1 MGNKLKFIV
10 YQTINIVNN
19 KIYIGVHGTKDPSIF
34 DGYIGNGVNINHP
47 STYKN
52 PKYPFQYAV
61 NKYGTS
67 AFKRSVLFIFDNEDS
82 AYTKEKEIIT
92 EDFIKRSDTYNLA
105 LGGWHV
111 RYSPHKNSVFQ
122 FDINGV
128 LIKEWESIYE
138 IAEYLQTWKQSI
150 YSVINYKQRLYG
162 FYWSYSD
169 KIDITEYSNPNN
181 SRKVYKYNKDGKCVA
196 IYDTIGIAARE
207 NNTKPNHI
215 IQRVKTGMFS
225 EGNYYYSYK
234 LYDTY
239 IPQPSLDLKGRNVFL
254 YNLNGEFIEE
264 ISVKDLKKRYD
275 IHSYKEI
282 SNIILNKSSLQGNQ
296 IRIEYSEHI
305 DKYEPKNKK
314 RAVDV
319 YKITGEFVQSF
330 DSVTKACKTLQLD
343 SSTVSKILR
352 GCAKS
357 TKGYT
362 IKYKI

>member
-19 KIYIGVHGTKDPSIF
+19 KIYIGVHGTKDPNVF
-34 DGYIGNGVNINHP
+34 DGYIGNGVNINYP

-67 AFKRSVLFIFDNEDS
+67 NFKRSVLYIFDEENT
-82 AYTKEKEIIT
+82 AYLKEKEIVNK
-92 EDFIKRSDTYNLA
+92 EFIARSDTYNLV

-111 RYSPHKNSVFQ
+111 RYKPHKSLVYQ
-122 FDINGV
+122 FNTDGI
-128 LIKEWESIYE
+128 LLKKWESVYE
-138 IAEYLQTWKQSI
+138 VAEHFEIWKQSV
-150 YSVINYKQRLYG
+150 YSAINYKQRLHGY
-162 FYWSYSD
+162 YWSYAD
-169 KIDITEYSNPNN
+169 VINIKEYSNPNN
-181 SRKVYKYNKDGKCVA
+181 NKKVYKYNKDGKCVA
-196 IYDTIGIAARE
+196 IYNTIGIAAKE
-207 NNTKPNHI
+207 NNTQPGHI
-215 IQRVKTGMFS
+215 IQQIKTGMFS
-225 EGNYYYSYK
+225 EENYYYSYK

-239 IPQPSLDLKGRNVFL
+239 IPRPSLDLKGKSIFL
-254 YNLNGEFIEE
+254 YNLQGEFIEE
-264 ISVKDLKKRYD
+264 ISVKDLKKKYN

-296 IRIEYSEHI
+296 IRLEYSDQIKEY
-305 DKYEPKNKK
+305 KPKNKK
-314 RAVDV
+314 RAVEV

-330 DSVTKACKTLQLD
+330 DSVTNACRTLKLD
-343 SSTVSKILR
+343 PSTVSKILR

>member
-10 YQTINIVNN
+10 YQTINIANN
-19 KIYIGVHGTKDPSIF
+19 KIYIGVHGTKNPLIF
-34 DGYIGNGVNINHP
+34 DGYIGNGVNINYP
-47 STYKN
+47 STYKD

-67 AFKRSVLFIFDNEDS
+67 AFRRSVLFIFNDEDS
-82 AYTKEKEIIT
+82 AYAKEREIIT
-92 EDFIKRSDTYNLA
+92 EEFVQRSDTYNLA

-111 RYSPHKNSVFQ
+111 RYSPHKHSVFQ
-122 FDINGV
+122 FNTEGV
-128 LIKEWESIYE
+128 LIREWASVYE

-150 YSVINYKQRLYG
+150 YSAINYKQRLYG
-162 FYWSYSD
+162 CYWSYFN
-169 KIDITEYSNPNN
+169 KINITEYSNPNN

-196 IYDTIGIAARE
+196 IYNTIGIAATE
-207 NNTKPNHI
+207 NNTKPGHI
-215 IQRVKTGMFS
+215 IQRIKTGMFS

-239 IPQPSLDLKGRNVFL
+239 IPRPSLDLKGKTVFL
-254 YNLNGEFIEE
+254 YDLQGNFIEG
-264 ISVKDLKKRYD
+264 ISVKELKKRCN

-282 SNIILNKSSLQGNQ
+282 SNIILNKSSLQGYQ
-296 IRIEYSEHI
+296 IRLNYSDQIEEY
-305 DKYEPKNKK
+305 KPKNRK
-314 RAVDV
+314 RAVEV
-319 YKITGEFVQSF
+319 YKVTGEFVQDF
-330 DSVTKACKTLQLD
+330 DSVTHACKTLNLD